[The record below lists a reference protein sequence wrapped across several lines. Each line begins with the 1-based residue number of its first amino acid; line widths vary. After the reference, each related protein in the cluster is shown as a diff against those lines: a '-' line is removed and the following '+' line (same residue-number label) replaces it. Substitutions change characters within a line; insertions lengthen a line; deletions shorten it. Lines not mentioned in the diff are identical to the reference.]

1 MELKGL
7 YSGCS
12 LFRVGIYS
20 ALGKDSEK
28 REVYSLS
35 YTMSIPSDT
44 LSAPPV
50 PPTPLHPRLKI
61 VNQNWSRKRNRRSFA
76 VQLLLRAR
84 RVRGKI
90 RRKIGSH

>member
-20 ALGKDSEK
+20 ALGNDSEK

-50 PPTPLHPRLKI
+50 PPTPPHLRLKI
-61 VNQNWSRKRNRRSFA
+61 ADQN
-76 VQLLLRAR
+76 
-84 RVRGKI
+84 
-90 RRKIGSH
+90 